1 MCGTFCLLYTVVEF
15 IYAQSPAYMKGLLLG
30 CLFFTEGFSM
40 NLGSLLILSQ
50 STGTTAYWQF
60 LKSLH
65 HLCDARANA
74 GSCFAAYTIIA
85 ITTVLGILLFLYSA
99 KNYKTRI
106 RYNALRYYTR

>member
-1 MCGTFCLLYTVVEF
+1 MYGNFYLYTVVEF

-50 STGTTAYWQF
+50 STGTTVYWQF
-60 LKSLH
+60 LKSLR

-106 RYNALRYYTR
+106 RFTALRYYTR